1 VTGTLVLVATPIG
14 NLGDLSPRA
23 VEELAGAALI
33 CCEDT
38 RRTGKLLVHAG
49 ITGVRMKRLDDHT
62 ERAGI
67 AVVLDHLAGGQRVVL
82 VSDAGTPAISDPGER
97 LVAAVVE
104 AGHTV
109 TTVPGPSAVI
119 AALVASGLATSR
131 FVYEGFI
138 ARKGGDRTAALARI
152 AQEGATSV
160 MYESPN
166 RLAATLRDL
175 AAVCGS
181 DRQAVVARELTKLHE
196 EFVRGS
202 LEELAEWAD
211 AGLKGEIVLV
221 IAGATPALEADD
233 DAVIAAI
240 QVAMEAGLS
249 RRDAIAKVVSDLG
262 IRRGRAYDL
271 ALTIPGGVTPP
282 P

>member
-1 VTGTLVLVATPIG
+1 MTGTLVLVATPIG

-23 VEELAGAALI
+23 VEELSGAALI

-49 ITGVRMKRLDDHT
+49 IKGVRMKRLDDHT
-62 ERAGI
+62 ERAGT
-67 AVVLDHLAGGQRVVL
+67 AVVLDLLGAGQRVVL

-109 TTVPGPSAVI
+109 TAVPGPAAVI

-138 ARKGGDRTAALARI
+138 ARKGGERAIALARI
-152 AQEGATSV
+152 AQENATSV

-175 AAVCGS
+175 AGACGG
-181 DRQAVVARELTKLHE
+181 DRRAVVARELTKLHE
-196 EFVRGS
+196 EFVRGT
-202 LEELAEWAD
+202 LDELAAWAD
-211 AGLKGEIVLV
+211 DEVKGEIVIV

-233 DAVIAAI
+233 DAVLAALRMALNTG
-240 QVAMEAGLS
+240 VS
-249 RRDAIAKVVSDLG
+249 RRDAIAKVASDLG
-262 IRRGRAYDL
+262 LRRGRVYDL

-282 P
+282 S

>member
-1 VTGTLVLVATPIG
+1 MTGTLVLVATPIG

-23 VEELAGAALI
+23 VAELSGAALI

-38 RRTGKLLVHAG
+38 RRTGKLLIHAG
-49 ITGVRMKRLDDHT
+49 IRGVRMKRLDDHT

-67 AVVLDHLAGGQRVVL
+67 AVVLDKLAAGQRVAL

-104 AGHTV
+104 AGYTV
-109 TTVPGPSAVI
+109 TTVPGPSAVV

-131 FVYEGFI
+131 FVYEGFL
-138 ARKGGDRTAALARI
+138 ARKGGDRTAALAQI
-152 AQEGATSV
+152 SQQSATSV

-175 AAVCGS
+175 ADVCGG

-202 LEELAEWAD
+202 LDELAAWAN
-211 AGLKGEIVLV
+211 GGVKGEIVLV
-221 IAGATPALEADD
+221 IAGAAPPAEADD
-233 DAVIAAI
+233 ETIVAAI
-240 QVAMEAGLS
+240 QALMEAGMS
-249 RRDAIAKVVSDLG
+249 RRDAIAKIASDLG
-262 IRRGRAYDL
+262 VRRGRVYDL
-271 ALTIPGGVTPP
+271 ALTISGGVTPP
-282 P
+282 S

>member
-1 VTGTLVLVATPIG
+1 MTGTLVLVATPIG

-23 VEELAGAALI
+23 VAELSGAALI

-49 ITGVRMKRLDDHT
+49 ITGARMKRLDDHT

-67 AVVLDHLAGGQRVVL
+67 AVVLDELAAGHRVAL

-104 AGHTV
+104 AGYTV
-109 TTVPGPSAVI
+109 TTIPGPSAVV

-138 ARKGGDRTAALARI
+138 ARKGGDRTAALAQI
-152 AQEGATSV
+152 SQESATSV

-175 AAVCGS
+175 AGVCGG

-202 LEELAEWAD
+202 LEELAAWAD
-211 AGLKGEIVLV
+211 GGVKGEIVLV
-221 IAGATPALEADD
+221 ISGAAPPAEADD
-233 DAVIAAI
+233 ETVVAGI
-240 QVAMEAGLS
+240 QALMEAGSS
-249 RRDAIAKVVSDLG
+249 RRDAIAEIASELG

-271 ALTIPGGVTPP
+271 ALTISAGVTPP
-282 P
+282 S